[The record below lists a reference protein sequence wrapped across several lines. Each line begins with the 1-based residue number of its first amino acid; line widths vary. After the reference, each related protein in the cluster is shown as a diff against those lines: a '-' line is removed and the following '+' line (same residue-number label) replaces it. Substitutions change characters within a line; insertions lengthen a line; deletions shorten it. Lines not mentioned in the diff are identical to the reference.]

1 MNFTGII
8 TIFLKELKDSL
19 RDRRTLISTIVIP
32 TVAMPALFFI
42 AITVARKV
50 EQKNRAQA
58 SAVMVLGVPADS
70 PVIARLGEVK
80 DETGKQPLFRI
91 VPAADN
97 YEHQISE
104 KWIRAAVKLPA
115 NFEAALANGESFTV
129 SIFNYQGEQAS
140 ALASRR
146 LEDFFGKLR
155 EKTITERLTAR
166 NLPVTLVKPFDVKRE
181 NVAPPEKV
189 GGNIFG
195 GMIPYMLII
204 LCFTGAMYPAI
215 DLTAGE
221 KERGTMET
229 LLCSP
234 VHRIN
239 IVMGKFLMVVTASV
253 ATIIFSLISMAAS
266 ATFAIGYFGASAKG
280 QAAAKAMVDA
290 AAAKAPSAAMIPTID
305 PVGLIGVFAMV
316 APVAIMFAALLLT
329 ISLFA
334 KSYKEAQSYV
344 SPLIIVVLMPAMM
357 GMLPGIELSAK
368 TAMVPILNISLAC
381 KEMLSGVWHWNYLGL
396 IFGSTCVYAGVALT
410 ACVKMFNRES
420 VIFRA

>member
-1 MNFTGII
+1 MNWKNII
-8 TIFLKELKDSL
+8 TIYLKELKDSL

-32 TVAMPALFFI
+32 TVAMPLLFFI
-42 AITVARKV
+42 AIGVARKV
-50 EQKNRAQA
+50 EQKNRAQS

-70 PVIARLGEVK
+70 PVIARLQEVK
-80 DETGKQPLFRI
+80 DESGKQPLFKI
-91 VPAADN
+91 VPAQDN
-97 YEHQISE
+97 YERQISE

-115 NFEAALANGESFTV
+115 NFEAALANGESFTI
-129 SIFNYQGEQAS
+129 SIYNYTGEQAS

-146 LEDFFGKLR
+146 LEDFFNKLR
-155 EKTITERLTAR
+155 EKTVTERLTAR
-166 NLPVTLVKPFDVKRE
+166 NLPVSLVKPFDLKRE

-195 GMIPYMLII
+195 GMIPYMIII

-239 IVMGKFLMVVTASV
+239 IVFGKFLMVVTASV
-253 ATIIFSLISMAAS
+253 ATIIFSLVSMGVSAVAGIAYFSSKGATAA
-266 ATFAIGYFGASAKG
+266 
-280 QAAAKAMVDA
+280 QAAATKATA
-290 AAAKAPSAAMIPTID
+290 ASGGTLPTID
-305 PVGLIGVFAMV
+305 PVGLVGVFAMV
-316 APVAIMFAALLLT
+316 APVAITFAALLLT

-357 GMLPGIELSAK
+357 GMLPGIDLSAK
-368 TAMVPILNISLAC
+368 TALVPILNISLAC
-381 KEMLSGVWHWNYLGL
+381 KEMLSGVWHWNYLAL
-396 IFGSTCVYAGVALT
+396 IFGSTCVYAAIALA
-410 ACVKMFNRES
+410 ACVKMFNRED

>member
-1 MNFTGII
+1 MNFSSILTVY
-8 TIFLKELKDSL
+8 LKELKDSL

-32 TVAMPALFFI
+32 TVAMPILFFGFI
-42 AITVARKV
+42 GFARKM

-58 SAVMVLGVPADS
+58 SAVMILGVPADS
-70 PVIARLGEVK
+70 PVIARLKEVK
-80 DETGKQPLFRI
+80 DEDGKMALFRV
-91 VPAADN
+91 VPAAKD
-97 YEHQISE
+97 YEQQISD
-104 KWIRAAVKLPA
+104 KQIRAAVDLPA
-115 NFEAALANGESFTV
+115 NFEEAVKDGEPFTV
-129 SIFNYQGEQAS
+129 SIYNYQGEQAS
-140 ALASRR
+140 GLASRR

-155 EKTITERLTAR
+155 EKTIESRLTAR
-166 NLPVTLVKPFDVKRE
+166 NLPATLVKPFDVKRK

-195 GMIPYMLII
+195 GMIPYMIII

-234 VHRIN
+234 LHRIN
-239 IVMGKFLMVVTASV
+239 IVFGKFFLVVSASV
-253 ATIIFSLISMAAS
+253 ATILFSLLSMGVSAVVGISYFAS
-266 ATFAIGYFGASAKG
+266 SGPAK
-280 QAAAKAMVDA
+280 AAAPRAPA
-290 AAAKAPSAAMIPTID
+290 AVAGMMPTID
-305 PVGLIGVFAMV
+305 PMGLIGVFAMV
-316 APVAIMFAALLLT
+316 APIAVMFAALLLT

-357 GMLPGIELSAK
+357 GMLPGIELSTK
-368 TAMVPILNISLAC
+368 TALIPILNISLAC
-381 KEMLSGVWHWNYLGL
+381 KEMLSGVWHWNYLAL
-396 IFGSTCVYAGVALT
+396 IFGSTCVYAGIALA
-410 ACVKMFNRES
+410 ACVKMFNRED